1 MTKRKPSRR
10 NLRKKAEKPLV
21 QSPHPLAQEAIDSA
35 RLAGGDGDV
44 GITKIL
50 LYFNDGST
58 RNLVV
63 QDRFLQVRDALKEQ
77 SRANEILN
85 KTAEML
91 EAKIR
96 ELQAENEVLR
106 NQTQDPTPSIDE
118 MQSIDLSE
126 HMFRNPLL

>member
-1 MTKRKPSRR
+1 M
-10 NLRKKAEKPLV
+10 

-35 RLAGGDGDV
+35 RLAGGCQAD

-85 KTAEML
+85 KQAEML

-106 NQTQDPTPSIDE
+106 KQTQAPIPSIDE
-118 MQSIDLSE
+118 MQSLDISE

>member
-1 MTKRKPSRR
+1 MTKRKPTKR
-10 NLRKKAEKPLV
+10 NLRKKAENKTTE
-21 QSPHPLAQEAIDSA
+21 SPHALMQEATNSA
-35 RLAGGDGDV
+35 KLADESTASLIV
-44 GITKIL
+44 KML
-50 LYFNDGST
+50 VYFNDGST
-58 RNLVV
+58 KNLVV

-85 KTAEML
+85 KQAEML

-106 NQTQDPTPSIDE
+106 KQTQDPIPSIDE
-118 MQSIDLSE
+118 MQSLDLSE